1 MKSRII
7 VCGRL
12 ETEKTEL
19 LKTVISAEGIPTVHA
34 YSVGTVYDTPAITFF
49 DCSALPE
56 YGKDFF
62 AQLNAVIP
70 LGLAPDQQD
79 NADILW
85 YCLDSNNRQN
95 ELEFLADFQGKCLIV
110 LTGCDSLEPQQLE
123 HIITLLEKVGID
135 SKRVVTVSITGKS
148 GLNTLLTRTLKL
160 LGKRPDELFP
170 AVHAEWEKMQSEVAA
185 SYIKWAA
192 GRAFGIALVPL
203 PLADVAP
210 LTANEAYMFYKLGSL
225 YGYAVDKTALA
236 GFLGC
241 LGASL
246 SGTLLASFAPILK
259 ASIAAAVTYG
269 VGCAAQAY
277 FESGMSMKE
286 QDLKDVFLR
295 AKEKAEKMKW
305 N

>member
-1 MKSRII
+1 MKSRIV
-7 VCGRL
+7 VCGRP

-19 LKTVISAEGIPTVHA
+19 LKTVIAESGMPTIHS
-34 YSVGTVYDTPAITFF
+34 YSVGTVYDTPTVTFF
-49 DCSALPE
+49 DCSVLPE
-56 YGKDFF
+56 YDKDFL
-62 AQLNAVIP
+62 AQLNTAIP
-70 LGLAPDQQD
+70 LGLAPEQQE
-79 NADILW
+79 NADVLW
-85 YCLDSNNRQN
+85 YCLDCDNRQS
-95 ELEFLADFQGKCLIV
+95 ELKFLAEFQGKCLIV
-110 LTGCDSLEPQQLE
+110 LTGCAKLEPQQLE
-123 HIITLLEKVGID
+123 NIITLLGKAGID
-135 SKRVVTVSITGKS
+135 SKRIVTVSISDKS
-148 GLNTLLTRTLKL
+148 GLNTLLTGTLKL

-170 AVHAEWEKMQSEVAA
+170 AVHAEWRKAQSDAA
-185 SYIKWAA
+185 DSYIKWAA
-192 GRAFGIALVPL
+192 GRAFAIALVPL

-225 YGYAVDKTALA
+225 YGYAVDKTVLA

-246 SGTLLASFAPILK
+246 GGKLLASFAPILK
-259 ASIAAAVTYG
+259 APIAAAVTYG